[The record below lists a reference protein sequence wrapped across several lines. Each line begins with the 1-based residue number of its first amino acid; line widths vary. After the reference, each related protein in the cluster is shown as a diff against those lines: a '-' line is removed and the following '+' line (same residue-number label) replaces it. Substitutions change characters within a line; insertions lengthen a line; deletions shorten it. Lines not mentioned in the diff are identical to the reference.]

1 LELKRLQEEIR
12 AEEEKARVKKE
23 SEAAIEKYKRE
34 QAEKEA
40 KEKKEK
46 EEREKEYQHRLED
59 DLRKSGMDERQISV
73 VLKKDKGVDP
83 NRPTYTRMSRRH
95 LSIETLNRYRI
106 DYEFDQVRSIP
117 SNFLAPTDNY
127 SRILT
132 TFSSRDGFPNT
143 SKISC
148 GPTPGRLESADNQF
162 CSSRGQRRSIMRL
175 NSSWFGRRS
184 MRESLLHLHC

>member
-1 LELKRLQEEIR
+1 MQTEEEERLKDKRELEHYKAEKERAEEEKRIKKELELKRLQEERR
-12 AEEEKARVKKE
+12 ADEEKARVKKE

-59 DLRKSGMDERQISV
+59 DLRKSGMDERQIAV

-106 DYEFDQVRSIP
+106 DYEFDQVRS
-117 SNFLAPTDNY
+117 
-127 SRILT
+127 
-132 TFSSRDGFPNT
+132 T
-143 SKISC
+143 SGS
-148 GPTPGRLESADNQF
+148 F
-162 CSSRGQRRSIMRL
+162 
-175 NSSWFGRRS
+175 
-184 MRESLLHLHC
+184 